1 MSYLIKPMETAAEM
15 DGKGYVHWNSWR
27 ETYAGLIDPHYL
39 DTLSLEKC
47 IQAAHK
53 WPDRIL
59 IAKDGEKV
67 IGFVGYGPYR
77 DNTLSDTGEIYA
89 LYVLQEYQHQGI
101 GFALINAAF
110 ERLADDSSIA
120 LWVLDGNER
129 AIAFYERCGF
139 RFDGASQELLLGTP
153 VLERRMIRPSC

>member
-1 MSYLIKPMETAAEM
+1 MSYLIKPMETAGEM
-15 DGKGYVHWNSWR
+15 DGKGYGKSGQ
-27 ETYAGLIDPHYL
+27 ETYTGLIDQQYL
-39 DTLSLEKC
+39 DTLPLEKC

-59 IAKDGEKV
+59 IAKDGEKT
-67 IGFVGYGPYR
+67 IGFVGYGPNR

-89 LYVLQEYQHQGI
+89 LYVLREYQHQGI